1 MGSKIQLDFGT
12 QGIGGNRNTKVG
24 DGYYQIAVDMDQ
36 NGSFETTKY
45 FHRLL
50 GDITGNGI
58 VDAVDKSNV
67 LAAQGG
73 PYSAEN
79 DANGD
84 GFINIVDTT
93 LVTRAFGRKLK
104 GGLFRDD

>member
-1 MGSKIQLDFGT
+1 MGTHDGVGT
-12 QGIGGNRNTKVG
+12 QGIGGNRNTNVG